1 SNRLAF
7 SYYTPPTLLG
17 VAPNFG
23 PVDGGTSVII
33 TGLGFSNRGR
43 IECSFGGV
51 KVQGHML
58 SETEVACT
66 SPAMVAPSDAP
77 VVSVTT
83 NGVDFSREGAPS
95 ATFTYVSSPE
105 MSVLSPRLG
114 PAIGG
119 TRVTVLGR
127 NFVGG
132 GTAVDEASLLCR
144 FEVEDQASI
153 STESSNAALHL
164 ASISDFISEVSVNLL
179 IDGRNVSSVGLP
191 YHYYG
196 SPMLQ
201 TASPTAGV
209 TTGGTEIVIKG
220 SGFMLSA
227 PRERSSGQAICA
239 FGNTT
244 TSAVLV
250 SDAELRCRSPQWTG
264 SVVPIT
270 GTSVAVTVSL
280 NDGINFGT
288 SSVRFDYL
296 PIANAAG
303 VFPSTVP
310 PAGGSEIFVS
320 GSGFSPSDYLSCS
333 FQPQQGASPGSSE
346 WFNTMTIVTAKWISP
361 EEVVC
366 ITPTLIM
373 PVKSPLNATMP
384 FIVARVAV
392 LNDGV
397 TMEGAPWV
405 ELIISNIPI
414 ITAIAPTAGYVTG
427 NTTVAVL
434 GEGFLDTDGLS
445 CVFGDTGA
453 VSVEYVSPTQITC
466 VSPPLL
472 FRANLT
478 VEEPAHETVELTVSN
493 NGVHY
498 TALSAIPFRY
508 VTPVRISTIHPSLPR
523 VGAAGTL
530 VTILGK
536 GFLDSPGLMC
546 RFGELSQT
554 PIVVDAAKTGIT
566 CKAPRQE
573 TGHGIVAVEISN
585 NLVDWT
591 SSGVTFRYRP
601 RTVVNSITPKIG
613 PVSGNTIV
621 RVAVAG
627 LAAIIKPVGDDDDDS
642 TLSCR
647 FGSRQVKAARA
658 SDDEIS
664 CASPA
669 VTEPGAVTVEIF
681 ESGVALS
688 DSRWRFDYVPDVQ
701 VSGGDPSAGPEAGGT
716 NVIIT
721 GNAFLGVE
729 PVVCEFGAP
738 AFRVAGRWQSR
749 IAFMCEAPPHQPGVV
764 PLRVSTNGQQYVD
777 TGLVYTYQPQATVT
791 AVSPTSGSV
800 YGGTSIV
807 VSGTGFVSSTK
818 VACLLGEQL
827 GEAAYVDSTHILCR
841 VPRADI
847 QDRASSVAVRIA
859 NNGVD
864 FTDTSE
870 IAFEYV
876 LPIELVHIA
885 PTLGPTTGGTI
896 INVHGMG
903 FSASLNVQCVI
914 DSVAV
919 VTTVISSTLLTCAT
933 PNKAIPGVVEVE
945 LTQNGLDRS
954 STSVT
959 FLYHTP
965 VDVVSVY
972 PSSAPESGESALLV
986 SGSGFVETAELA
998 CAFTLSTG
1006 GVISSIYRK
1015 ATFYSGSLISC
1026 QSPAGS
1032 VGTAYLQV
1040 TNNGADL
1047 SNSSTS
1053 LTVTSKSTI
1062 TSLWP
1067 SSGSTYGGTRI
1078 RVRGTGFLSSST
1090 VFCKF
1095 GNDVVSAEVVVDYT
1109 TVICMTPPSES
1120 EGSVLVQVTNN
1131 NVDWTSSGVEFTF
1144 RPPISISSVSPKSGP
1159 IGGGTLVRVVV
1170 MGIHADIDR
1179 GTISC
1184 RFGQSF
1190 VSAAFIDADGTV
1202 LCVSPSASSS
1212 GASSLELS
1220 RNGVEFTSDGWTFYY
1235 VPDMMVES
1243 AWPLMGPE
1251 SGGTMIT
1258 LDGHGFSDI
1267 GDVVCEFGSP
1277 GSRVPAIGISVTVI
1291 HCRSPAHMP
1300 GTISLRVGVNGQQF
1314 VETGVIFD
1322 YLMES
1327 TVRRLQPS
1335 LGPVHGGTEVEVV
1348 GAAFVNSTTLSCR
1361 LADRV
1366 VPATFVNKELVL
1378 CVTPPSPSILR
1389 LSLEVSNNGI
1399 DFTTS
1404 GILFSFV
1411 AAFDII
1417 QVWPTSG
1424 PTTGGTLVTVQGS
1437 GFSGGDKVVCIF
1449 GGSQA
1454 AATVHSDDE
1463 LSCLAPRAM
1472 LEGSTY
1478 LRLTNN
1484 GVDMVSAP
1492 THFTYVTPI
1501 RLTNINP
1508 TTVGEE
1514 GGETVVITGEHFIAS
1529 PSLACR
1535 FGSQDTV
1542 PAFWLSLTEV
1552 SCSVPPSRAGPHEAT
1567 LAVTNN
1573 GQDFASTALTYTY
1586 LPTITVLK
1594 IDPVEGPMDGGTE
1607 ISIVGSGLGQTGLW
1621 ACIFGESVAVPAVQ
1635 LPNDALRCQSPAHEP
1650 GEVSVRVFRSS
1661 SALASDFGMRFLYQ
1675 ATVYIST
1682 VEPRSGSNLGGT
1694 PVTLRGFGFNN
1705 ASALTCGFEERNG
1718 KIVKTPALRA
1728 SVGMVVCSSPPL
1740 HNPSIVSVLVSL
1752 NGLDFTRR
1760 GPQYVYY
1767 EPVEVVTVF
1776 PSLGSIN
1783 GGTFVTI
1790 TGRNFL
1796 PSEGLSCRFGMSAP
1810 SPADFIASN
1819 ALRCVTPPAPAGPAT
1834 VEVTVS
1840 NNLMEFSASSAKFV
1854 YHPALRAE
1862 RFSPAAGPLSGGT
1875 PVVIDGSGFP
1885 ATSRLACRFGRVE
1898 VKATLGSPP
1907 TRMICVA
1914 PKLAWER
1921 RVPVQV
1927 TANGIDW
1934 ENVGVKGTAEVDTSF
1949 FTYYKPPK
1957 LRQLHPSIG
1966 SLFGG
1971 TRVSIFI

>member
-1 SNRLAF
+1 
-7 SYYTPPTLLG
+7 
-17 VAPNFG
+17 
-23 PVDGGTSVII
+23 
-33 TGLGFSNRGR
+33 
-43 IECSFGGV
+43 
-51 KVQGHML
+51 
-58 SETEVACT
+58 
-66 SPAMVAPSDAP
+66 
-77 VVSVTT
+77 
-83 NGVDFSREGAPS
+83 
-95 ATFTYVSSPE
+95 
-105 MSVLSPRLG
+105 
-114 PAIGG
+114 
-119 TRVTVLGR
+119 
-127 NFVGG
+127 
-132 GTAVDEASLLCR
+132 
-144 FEVEDQASI
+144 
-153 STESSNAALHL
+153 
-164 ASISDFISEVSVNLL
+164 
-179 IDGRNVSSVGLP
+179 
-191 YHYYG
+191 
-196 SPMLQ
+196 
-201 TASPTAGV
+201 
-209 TTGGTEIVIKG
+209 
-220 SGFMLSA
+220 
-227 PRERSSGQAICA
+227 
-239 FGNTT
+239 
-244 TSAVLV
+244 
-250 SDAELRCRSPQWTG
+250 
-264 SVVPIT
+264 
-270 GTSVAVTVSL
+270 
-280 NDGINFGT
+280 
-288 SSVRFDYL
+288 
-296 PIANAAG
+296 
-303 VFPSTVP
+303 
-310 PAGGSEIFVS
+310 
-320 GSGFSPSDYLSCS
+320 
-333 FQPQQGASPGSSE
+333 
-346 WFNTMTIVTAKWISP
+346 MTIVTAKWISP

-498 TALSAIPFRY
+498 SALSAIPFRY
-508 VTPVRISTIHPSLPR
+508 VTPVRISTIHPSLVNLEDLAQGGVAVSASAKSFSHYFGDQRTPDDGNVTCRFDGLGDSIAGFVRPTMIMCPLPAVEALAGQVLVSVSVNGYDFPSAEYGKTITLAPAPQVTSIFPQMGPASGGTVIEVHGENFGALDPLVCTFTLVGNDAITVHVPAEYDGTNAVLCITPPLPPTSWTHSTEQRTVLTALSVILADRLVEERMGQDPHVLATAEFMYYLTPVVKEVQPR

-627 LAAIIKPVGDDDDDS
+627 LAAIIKPAGDDDDDS

-681 ESGVALS
+681 DSGVALS

-818 VACLLGEQL
+818 VACLLGEQV

-885 PTLGPTTGGTI
+885 PTVGPTTGGTI

-1454 AATVHSDDE
+1454 AATVRSDDE

-1573 GQDFASTALTYTY
+1573 GQEFASTALTYTY

-1661 SALASDFGMRFLYQ
+1661 SALASVTSDAIAAATANTLKDFGMRFLYQ

-1728 SVGMVVCSSPPL
+1728 SVGMVVCSSPPRRSDKDTASVL
-1740 HNPSIVSVLVSL
+1740 AGGLVHNPSIVSVLVSL

-1834 VEVTVS
+1834 VEVS
-1840 NNLMEFSASSAKFV
+1840 
-1854 YHPALRAE
+1854 
-1862 RFSPAAGPLSGGT
+1862 
-1875 PVVIDGSGFP
+1875 
-1885 ATSRLACRFGRVE
+1885 C
-1898 VKATLGSPP
+1898 
-1907 TRMICVA
+1907 
-1914 PKLAWER
+1914 
-1921 RVPVQV
+1921 
-1927 TANGIDW
+1927 
-1934 ENVGVKGTAEVDTSF
+1934 
-1949 FTYYKPPK
+1949 
-1957 LRQLHPSIG
+1957 
-1966 SLFGG
+1966 
-1971 TRVSIFI
+1971 